1 MVAGAWFVIPK
12 AIASA
17 RRLRPD
23 MNLLMAVAAIGAMA
37 LGDWFEAATV
47 AFLFALA
54 LLLEHWSVERARR
67 SIRALLDITP
77 PTAWCIDGQAGSP
90 RELPVD
96 EVPVGSTVLVKP
108 GERIPLDGI
117 VSSGQTSV
125 NQAPITGESMPVHKG
140 PGDEVFAG
148 TINEEGSVEVR
159 VAKPSSDST
168 LARIIHMVEQ
178 AQARRAKSQQW
189 VDKFAHYY
197 TPLMIAL
204 AVAIAVLPPLLYDGQ
219 WLRWVYQGLVIL
231 VIACPCALV
240 ISTPVSIV
248 SALTAAARNG
258 VLIKGGVF
266 LELAGGL
273 KAIAMDK
280 TGTLTQGR
288 PEVQRIVPL
297 NGHTDDEL
305 LRRAAA
311 LEAHSE
317 HPIARAIL
325 RKAEARGV
333 TLALIEGFRAFKGR
347 GAEAQVEGR
356 RFWLGSHRLR
366 WRKWARRQQ
375 PFMYWP
381 KMEDAGHTVVAIGN
395 DDHVCGLISVAEG
408 VRDNAADAVSSMK
421 ASGVRHVVMLTGDN
435 EGTAK
440 AIAQLAKVDEFKAE
454 LLPEDKVSAVGISGL
469 AVRQGRHDRRWHQ

>member
-1 MVAGAWFVIPK
+1 M
-12 AIASA
+12 
-17 RRLRPD
+17 
-23 MNLLMAVAAIGAMA
+23 
-37 LGDWFEAATV
+37 
-47 AFLFALA
+47 
-54 LLLEHWSVERARR
+54 
-67 SIRALLDITP
+67 
-77 PTAWCIDGQAGSP
+77 
-90 RELPVD
+90 
-96 EVPVGSTVLVKP
+96 
-108 GERIPLDGI
+108 
-117 VSSGQTSV
+117 
-125 NQAPITGESMPVHKG
+125 
-140 PGDEVFAG
+140 
-148 TINEEGSVEVR
+148 
-159 VAKPSSDST
+159 

-219 WLRWVYQGLVIL
+219 WLRWVYQSLVIL

-325 RKAEARGV
+325 RKAEAMGV
-333 TLALIEGFRAFKGR
+333 TLPPIEGFRAFKGR

-356 RFWLGSHRLR
+356 RFWIGSHRLMEEMGQET
-366 WRKWARRQQ
+366 AAVHALAEE
-375 PFMYWP
+375 
-381 KMEDAGHTVVAIGN
+381 MEDAGNTVVAIGN
-395 DDHVCGLISVAEG
+395 DDHVCGLISVADG
-408 VRDNAADAVSSMK
+408 VRDNSADAVSSMK

-454 LLPEDKVSAVGISGL
+454 LLPEDKVSAVESLVSQYGKVAMIGDGINDAPAMAAATLGIAMGAMGTDAAIETADIALMADDLTKVGWLIRHSRRALTIVKQNIVFALGLKAVFIGL
-469 AVRQGRHDRRWHQ
+469 ALAGVATLWMAIAADMGASLLVIFNGLRLLKARHS